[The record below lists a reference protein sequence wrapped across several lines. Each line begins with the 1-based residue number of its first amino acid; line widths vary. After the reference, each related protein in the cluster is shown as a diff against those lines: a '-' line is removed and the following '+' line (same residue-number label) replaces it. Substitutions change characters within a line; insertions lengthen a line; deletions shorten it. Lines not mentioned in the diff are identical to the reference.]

1 MNQAAQAAG
10 GVPVSALLEVRTYK
24 EVVGLSDDDLE
35 AIYGLAHGEY
45 ENGRYADAERTFTV
59 LCLHDHRSERFW
71 LGLGAA
77 RQQLNEFAGAVMA
90 YSQAAE
96 AGSTNP
102 FVPLHAAECYFALG
116 LYAEALHGLDVALD
130 WASYNPEPGP
140 IIDRVQALFEAF
152 EKMEALS
159 AEGEDR

>member
-1 MNQAAQAAG
+1 MNEAAQIQG
-10 GVPVSALLEVRTYK
+10 GAPISVLLEGGTYK
-24 EVVGLSDDDLE
+24 EVAGLSDDDLE
-35 AIYGLAHGEY
+35 AIYGLAYGQY
-45 ENGRYADAERTFTV
+45 ENGQYADAERTFAV
-59 LCLHDHRSERFW
+59 LCFHDHKSERFW

-77 RQQLNEFAGAVMA
+77 RQQLKAFAGAVMA

-96 AGSTNP
+96 AGSVNP

-130 WASYNPEPGP
+130 WAGSDPEPGP

-159 AEGEDR
+159 AEGETS